1 MGFLSRFMGREP
13 DENEVQPGV
22 DAAAQVASN
31 FVNRGRNKPAGS
43 VDPEKTASNQS
54 IPPER
59 LGLRGEYDENGLAK
73 RVALAFDR
81 DPILE
86 DVDTLY
92 VAQTE
97 TTVVLRGSVPNRD
110 ILNRMVMVARE
121 VHGTGDVET
130 DQVKVG

>member
-1 MGFLSRFMGREP
+1 MGFLSRFLGREP
-13 DENEVQPGV
+13 EENEVQSGEN
-22 DAAAQVASN
+22 AASQFASG
-31 FVNRGRNKPAGS
+31 FANRDRNTSAGTIE
-43 VDPEKTASNQS
+43 PQKTAANQD

-92 VAQTE
+92 VAQTG
-97 TTVVLRGSVPNRD
+97 TTVVLRGWVPNRD
-110 ILNRMVMVARE
+110 ILNRMVMVAKE
-121 VHGTGDVET
+121 IHGTGDVET